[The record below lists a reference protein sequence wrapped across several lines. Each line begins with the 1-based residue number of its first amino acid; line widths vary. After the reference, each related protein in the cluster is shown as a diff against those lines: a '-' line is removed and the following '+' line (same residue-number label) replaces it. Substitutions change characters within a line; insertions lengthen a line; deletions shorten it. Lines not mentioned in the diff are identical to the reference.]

1 MATVGEHLQ
10 VSSHTA
16 DKVTKLKLSL
26 ENFYSNLVAQHEERE
41 HRSVGGQCS
50 GQSQDPFFVTW
61 LALLS
66 VLQQVVQSV
75 LWLVA
80 WSARS
85 FIWSVQ
91 WSVYTDT
98 KSSRAQQLFS
108 V

>member
-66 VLQQVVQSV
+66 VLLASGAVSFMVSCMVSPVIHMVSAVVS
-75 LWLVA
+75 LH
-80 WSARS
+80 RH
-85 FIWSVQ
+85 
-91 WSVYTDT
+91 
-98 KSSRAQQLFS
+98 
-108 V
+108 